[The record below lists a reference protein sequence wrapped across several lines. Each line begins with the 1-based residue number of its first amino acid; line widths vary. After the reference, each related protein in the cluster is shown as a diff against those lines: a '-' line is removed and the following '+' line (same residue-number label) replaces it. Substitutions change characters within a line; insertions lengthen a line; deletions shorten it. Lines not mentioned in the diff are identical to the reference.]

1 MCSLSL
7 ALSKITKKQ
16 QGKFNIKLHNL
27 PKAWTSVSCLFLFA
41 TWLGSSTKLH
51 CACWVNWWLNGNLL
65 IVSRMQND
73 ILPYFTHT
81 ADIYEEEATVKWLV
95 ETIKI
100 VDIRFKISMQYTSI
114 KKRFLLSH
122 KSLYNILFLYSIIL
136 YLSLHFH
143 LTSKRSLVQS
153 WEETNP
159 FLVAAGRAS
168 GLKPANSYI
177 QANPLW
183 QPLVNK
189 LGFFWGG
196 GCS

>member
-1 MCSLSL
+1 
-7 ALSKITKKQ
+7 
-16 QGKFNIKLHNL
+16 
-27 PKAWTSVSCLFLFA
+27 
-41 TWLGSSTKLH
+41 
-51 CACWVNWWLNGNLL
+51 
-65 IVSRMQND
+65 MQND

-100 VDIRFKISMQYTSI
+100 VDIRFKISMQYTST

-122 KSLYNILFLYSIIL
+122 KSLYNIHQLFLYSIIL

-177 QANPLW
+177 QATPLW

-189 LGFFWGG
+189 LGVFFVGG
-196 GCS
+196 GRFLQLEKIAARLCGLHYNFGFENTALTLLLFSLQLRFFSPRLWKPQTGKIGLEISSIKILNLL

>member
-1 MCSLSL
+1 
-7 ALSKITKKQ
+7 
-16 QGKFNIKLHNL
+16 
-27 PKAWTSVSCLFLFA
+27 
-41 TWLGSSTKLH
+41 
-51 CACWVNWWLNGNLL
+51 
-65 IVSRMQND
+65 MQND

-100 VDIRFKISMQYTSI
+100 VDIRFKISMQYTST
-114 KKRFLLSH
+114 KNRFLLSH
-122 KSLYNILFLYSIIL
+122 KSLYNIHQLFLYSIIL

-143 LTSKRSLVQS
+143 LTSKRFLVQS

-189 LGFFWGG
+189 LGGFFVGG
-196 GCS
+196 GRFLQLEKIAARLCGLHYNFGFENTALTLLLFSLQLRFFSPRLWKPPQTGKIGLEISSIKILNLL

>member
-1 MCSLSL
+1 
-7 ALSKITKKQ
+7 
-16 QGKFNIKLHNL
+16 
-27 PKAWTSVSCLFLFA
+27 
-41 TWLGSSTKLH
+41 
-51 CACWVNWWLNGNLL
+51 
-65 IVSRMQND
+65 MQND

-100 VDIRFKISMQYTSI
+100 VDIRFKISMQHTST

-122 KSLYNILFLYSIIL
+122 KSLYNIHQLFLYSIIL

-177 QANPLW
+177 QATPLW

-189 LGFFWGG
+189 LGVFFVGG
-196 GCS
+196 GRFLQLEKIAARLCGLHYNFGFENTALTLLLFSLQLRFFSPRL

>member
-1 MCSLSL
+1 
-7 ALSKITKKQ
+7 
-16 QGKFNIKLHNL
+16 
-27 PKAWTSVSCLFLFA
+27 
-41 TWLGSSTKLH
+41 
-51 CACWVNWWLNGNLL
+51 
-65 IVSRMQND
+65 MQND

-100 VDIRFKISMQYTSI
+100 VDIRFKISMQYTST
-114 KKRFLLSH
+114 KNRFLLSH
-122 KSLYNILFLYSIIL
+122 KSLYNIHQLFLYSIIL

-143 LTSKRSLVQS
+143 LTSKRFLVQS

-189 LGFFWGG
+189 LGGFFVGG
-196 GCS
+196 GVFCS